1 MQQQQSAGSSAA
13 GFSLVELLVAMA
25 VTLVVMVIA
34 STMVAGSF
42 NIRAR
47 ENQRSDALSDSQRA
61 LNFMTRDIAN
71 AGFGLRNNGIVAADS
86 TGSAI
91 RVRANLNAFS
101 GQTTSDVV
109 TDPDE
114 DLEYTLISDG
124 TNSYLV
130 RLDVNTSNQSTILA
144 NRIDNFRIHYY
155 ASKVNYTPTPDNCDI
170 DTGGVAEVGAQ
181 KGNARYIVL
190 VLCVTLPQKGT
201 PGSPGYQ
208 APSKVQLVSDV
219 ALRNSD
225 LTAY

>member
-1 MQQQQSAGSSAA
+1 MQQQSNTSRAA
-13 GFSLVELLVAMA
+13 GFSLIELLLAMA
-25 VTLVVMVIA
+25 ITLVVMVIA
-34 STMVAGSF
+34 STMVAGSL

-47 ENQRSDALSDSQRA
+47 ENQRSDALADTQRA

-86 TGSAI
+86 TQTAI

-130 RLDVNTSNQSTILA
+130 RLDVNTSNQTTILA
-144 NRIDNFRIHYY
+144 NRIDNFRIRYY
-155 ASKVNYTPTPDNCDI
+155 ANKVTYTPVPSTCDI
-170 DTGGVAEVGAQ
+170 DTGGVAEVTSKSDAH
-181 KGNARYIVL
+181 YVVL
-190 VLCVTLPQKGT
+190 VLCVTLPARGV
-201 PGSPGYQ
+201 PGGSGYMP
-208 APSKVQLVSDV
+208 PSKVQLVSDV
-219 ALRNSD
+219 TLRNSD
-225 LTAY
+225 LAAY

>member
-1 MQQQQSAGSSAA
+1 MQQKKSAGASAA

-144 NRIDNFRIHYY
+144 NRIDNFRIRYY
-155 ASKVNYTPTPDNCDI
+155 ASKVTYTPTPDNCDI
-170 DTGGVAEVGAQ
+170 DTGGVGEVAQ
-181 KGNARYIVL
+181 KSDARYVVL
-190 VLCVTLPQKGT
+190 ILCVTLPQRGT
-201 PGSPGYQ
+201 PGGPGYQ
-208 APSKVQLVSDV
+208 AASKVQLVSDV